1 MTFYCSYPL
10 SGDTVSSPCM
20 CAKWH
25 DYQVVDL
32 IDPSYW
38 LAMWNLH
45 VRVRVTQQFIRE
57 HFLVVDRI
65 CHVHINFVILLE
77 SS

>member
-1 MTFYCSYPL
+1 V

-25 DYQVVDL
+25 DYQVVGL
-32 IDPSYW
+32 INPSYW

-45 VRVRVTQQFIRE
+45 VCVWHSKAYENIF
-57 HFLVVDRI
+57 
-65 CHVHINFVILLE
+65 
-77 SS
+77 